1 MDHSQILRVLV
12 LFLIPPTTSGYSV
25 LSSRPSFTLF
35 GKMKAYSE
43 VEVMVLKEKCE
54 RTLTDLE
61 NKFLFAYESNCGRE
75 IPDVWQHQL

>member
-1 MDHSQILRVLV
+1 
-12 LFLIPPTTSGYSV
+12 
-25 LSSRPSFTLF
+25 
-35 GKMKAYSE
+35 MKAYSE